1 MSKKFFIRE
10 NLKWKEVKKMKKI
23 MFILLMAL
31 FVALPAYADI
41 SFVNGGFDDA
51 GGNLDGWTINGSG
64 PGAVSLS
71 GNGISTYS
79 GGAGGVVAATVAPGI
94 DPNVGINTTFAG
106 SYSGR
111 VGDATPWWGSPY
123 QYNSITQ
130 AATIT
135 GATAGH
141 LYFAWAAVLETSG
154 HSYADTPYFQVKIH
168 NDTQGGD
175 IYDVKKYEQDGGF
188 WTTSGWWQYS
198 TGNDPLYPGWY
209 VEDLDL
215 TALGVNVGDT
225 LTLTAL
231 ARDCNPTGHA
241 MYVYLDG
248 FGGTYTTHDAPEP
261 ATLLLLGSGLIGLG
275 FARKRFKK

>member
-10 NLKWKEVKKMKKI
+10 NLKWKEVKMMKKVL
-23 MFILLMAL
+23 FLLLAL
-31 FVALPAYADI
+31 VIAVPAYADI
-41 SFVNGGFDDA
+41 SFTNGGFEDA

-64 PGAVSLS
+64 PGSVSVS

-79 GGAGGVVAATVAPGI
+79 GGAGGVVAATVTPGA
-94 DPNVGINTTFAG
+94 DPNVGINMTYNG
-106 SYSGR
+106 SYSAR

-123 QYNSITQ
+123 QYNSIVQ
-130 AATIT
+130 SAAVT
-135 GATAGH
+135 GADAGH
-141 LYFAWAAVLETSG
+141 LYFAWAAVLQTSY
-154 HSYADTPYFQVKIH
+154 HSYSSTPYFRVTVH

-175 IYDVKKYEQDGGF
+175 IYDMLKYEQDGGF
-188 WTTSGWWQYS
+188 WTTSGYWQYS
-198 TGNDPLYPGWY
+198 TGNNVSYPGWY

-215 TALGVNVGDT
+215 AALGVNVGDT

-231 ARDCNPTGHA
+231 ARDCIPTGHA

-248 FGGTYTTHDAPEP
+248 FGGVPPPPPGVPEP